1 MREQDNL
8 IVWGTI
14 LVILVAILC
23 SVILNPIHKKNTEKL
38 SKPKPVDRTKIV
50 SSNVSGNV
58 ESIHPWGRT
67 EVVPIKEIEL
77 EYFEYCDEWVMYG
90 DVVQPIGRKGYFMP
104 VMRGHLNLNVKDLA
118 QTWVEHEILE
128 TGPVENPEVFEDFR
142 VADIHVK
149 NSKIIDIKYSH
160 YRLLSDKTWSVI
172 ASWKANFNPDIPD
185 PVPENVTKDDVPLI
199 VCSFCKG
206 KGETLTDVNKLMMDA
221 SLAIF
226 FNHHLMVDKCEKCVK
241 LPNGDGYNYCDVVNE
256 RHQTLLKE
264 YTTVGPKMDMAACS
278 ECMGMGTFSSK
289 DLSTGKWHTQETWDK
304 QHSKENQHE

>member
-1 MREQDNL
+1 MIEREKTLL
-8 IVWGTI
+8 ILLCIAIIIFAVALIFTI
-14 LVILVAILC
+14 DV
-23 SVILNPIHKKNTEKL
+23 NQKNKEKF
-38 SKPKPVDRTKIV
+38 SKPKPVDGTQIT
-50 SSNVSGNV
+50 SNDVNGNV
-58 ESIHPWGRT
+58 ESIHTWGRT
-67 EVVPIKEIEL
+67 EIVPIKGIEL
-77 EYFEYCDEWVMYG
+77 EYYEFIDTWQMDG
-90 DVVQPIGRKGYFMP
+90 DVVQPTGRNGYFMP
-104 VMRGHLNLNVKDLA
+104 VMKGHLDLNVRELT
-118 QTWVEHEILE
+118 QTWVEHEILG

-149 NSKIIDIKYSH
+149 NGKIIDIKYSH

-226 FNHHLMVDKCEKCVK
+226 FNHHLSVDKCEKCVK

-256 RHQTLLKE
+256 RYQTLLKE
-264 YTTVGPKMDMAACS
+264 YDAVGPKMDMAAC
-278 ECMGMGTFSSK
+278 EQCMGEGTFSSK
-289 DLSTGKWHTQETWDK
+289 DLTTGKWLTQEEYDEK
-304 QHSKENQHE
+304 HKKD